1 MYLRMILCSI
11 YTVYIHISTLCFE
24 NSYTKLRCIDSY
36 TLLSAIV
43 SSDMLHSIYSNTYLI
58 TVNYKNFIRNHLIYK
73 ITIHL
78 WNANVCLIKIMK
90 SYFQNLLY

>member
-1 MYLRMILCSI
+1 MCILSINNVYKNDIMQYI
-11 YTVYIHISTLCFE
+11 YTVYIHISTLCLE
-24 NSYTKLRCIDSY
+24 NSYTKLKCIDGY
-36 TLLSAIV
+36 TASTV
-43 SSDMLHSIYSNTYLI
+43 GNSYLI

-78 WNANVCLIKIMK
+78 WNANVCLIKMMK

>member
-11 YTVYIHISTLCFE
+11 YTVYIHISTLCLE

-43 SSDMLHSIYSNTYLI
+43 SSDMLHTAQYL
-58 TVNYKNFIRNHLIYK
+58 
-73 ITIHL
+73 
-78 WNANVCLIKIMK
+78 
-90 SYFQNLLY
+90 Q